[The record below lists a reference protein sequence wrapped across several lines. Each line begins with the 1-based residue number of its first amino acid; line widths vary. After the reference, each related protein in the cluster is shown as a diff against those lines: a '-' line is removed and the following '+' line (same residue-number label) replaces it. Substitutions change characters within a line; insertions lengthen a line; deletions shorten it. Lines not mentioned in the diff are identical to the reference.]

1 MLYDIQY
8 KINKDINLK
17 KYLRENSYWYKY
29 LNRNSSS
36 FKYFV
41 DEMKSEQKCKLNRE
55 EYLRIKK
62 LQNNGLFF
70 VGLIGDWSLSL
81 WYPLLV
87 LPLIVD
93 WELIFVE
100 RP

>member
-41 DEMKSEQKCKLNRE
+41 DEMKVKYKLTTVDKINKTMDN
-55 EYLRIKK
+55 INM
-62 LQNNGLFF
+62 LQSFLDVFK
-70 VGLIGDWSLSL
+70 
-81 WYPLLV
+81 
-87 LPLIVD
+87 
-93 WELIFVE
+93 
-100 RP
+100 